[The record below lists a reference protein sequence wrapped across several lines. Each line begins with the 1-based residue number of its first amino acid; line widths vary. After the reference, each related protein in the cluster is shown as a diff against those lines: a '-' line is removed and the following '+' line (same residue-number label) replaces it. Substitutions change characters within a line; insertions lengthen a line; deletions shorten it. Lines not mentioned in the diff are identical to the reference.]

1 MKDSDKVSTSPRR
14 VVVVVFRDG
23 DRFSHC
29 RNPFDLNDLKMK
41 LMKRS
46 DNEEKDSVQRKGE
59 RRGERGERREK
70 REERREERGE
80 RRERAEGF
88 KCKMI
93 E

>member
-59 RRGERGERREK
+59 RARAREREREGERK
-70 REERREERGE
+70 RERVFVCE
-80 RRERAEGF
+80 
-88 KCKMI
+88 
-93 E
+93 